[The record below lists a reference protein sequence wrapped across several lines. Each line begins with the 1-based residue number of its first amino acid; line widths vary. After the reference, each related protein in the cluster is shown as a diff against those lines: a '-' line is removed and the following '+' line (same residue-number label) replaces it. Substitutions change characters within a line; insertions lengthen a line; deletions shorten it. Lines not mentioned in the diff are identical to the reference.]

1 MFVRAPVSAAAALA
15 AVLALSLPAQSA
27 HHEMKAKA
35 ALKDPAGRDVGSVA
49 FVQTPNG
56 VLLTAR
62 LKGLPPGVHAFHI
75 HAVGKCEPPFKS
87 AGGHYNP
94 GKTKHGFLVEG
105 GIHAGDMP
113 NIHVPSN
120 GALTVE
126 VLNPRVTL
134 AKGKEGTVF
143 DADGSAIVIHQ
154 GADDYKS
161 QPSGAAGP
169 RIACG
174 VIK

>member
-1 MFVRAPVSAAAALA
+1 MIAATLAISLSGEAAH
-15 AVLALSLPAQSA
+15 SDM
-27 HHEMKAKA
+27 MKATAYMKNPNG
-35 ALKDPAGRDVGSVA
+35 KDAGAVELME
-49 FVQTPNG
+49 TPNG

-62 LKGLPPGVHAFHI
+62 LKGLPAGIHAFHV

-94 GKTKHGFLVEG
+94 GGKKHGSLVDG
-105 GIHAGDMP
+105 GLHAGDMP
-113 NIHVPSN
+113 NIHVPSS

-126 VLNPRVTL
+126 VLNPNITL
-134 AKGKEGTVF
+134 AKGKPNTVF
-143 DADGSAIVIHQ
+143 DSDGSGIIIHAR
-154 GADDYKS
+154 GDDYRS